1 MTRLAR
7 LVCMSLLLL
16 PGSALSASA
25 SDSEVAIGIRVIYAV
40 RDKVHSVDPALE
52 DIRDELAELPASK
65 FRLLDRIQSRVVLN
79 SSVELQLPG
88 SHSIAVRFNGIDRS
102 SGKTM
107 LSLQL
112 SMKPALKIN
121 LRLADGGRTLLGGPS
136 HLEGK
141 LILDI
146 SAKLKEVK
154 K

>member
-1 MTRLAR
+1 MTRLTR
-7 LVCMSLLLL
+7 LVCMGLLLL
-16 PGSALSASA
+16 PLKAMPAPAPEST
-25 SDSEVAIGIRVIYAV
+25 VAIGIRVIYAV

-65 FRLLDRIQSRVVLN
+65 FRLLDRIESKVGLN

-88 SHSIAVRFNGIDRS
+88 SHSISVRFKGIDKS
-102 SGKTM
+102 SGKKM

-112 SMKPALKIN
+112 SMKPALKID

-141 LILDI
+141 LILDV
-146 SAKLKEVK
+146 SAKLEEVK

>member
-7 LVCMSLLLL
+7 LVCMGLLLL
-16 PGSALSASA
+16 LALVLPATA
-25 SDSEVAIGIRVIYAV
+25 ADTEVAIGIRVIYAV
-40 RDKVHSVDPALE
+40 KDKVHSVDPALE

-65 FRLLDRIQSRVVLN
+65 FRLLDRIQSRVGLG

-88 SHSIAVRFNGIDRS
+88 RHSISVRFKGIDRS

-112 SMKPALKIN
+112 SVKPALKIN

-146 SAKLKEVK
+146 SAKLKEAK